1 MKKIIYCL
9 AILPL
14 ALLSCGT
21 KTKKEVIVQN
31 SDAQGATSQGG
42 IRTYPTQDHLPACDT
57 LSEGLMFWVEA
68 EDAFAICREG
78 TYIFLDLRGDSGPAG
93 SNGEDGANGN
103 DGETP
108 ISNDLFTSIHDA
120 QGDAVG
126 YRLDDNGILNMA
138 AGEIVVYFQNQAI
151 GKFDLNTGAMVNSL
165 SIDRDTGALDS
176 GTYCAF
182 TSSDCSGV
190 CYLNGDTH
198 VPLKNAI
205 FRTPSA
211 FLLASGSETS
221 GAGRTINSVYT
232 GGACN
237 MVGAVVI
244 ASSYTIAG
252 TYAFPSAVSHPIA
265 TPMEF
270 SAAP

>member
-1 MKKIIYCL
+1 
-9 AILPL
+9 
-14 ALLSCGT
+14 
-21 KTKKEVIVQN
+21 
-31 SDAQGATSQGG
+31 
-42 IRTYPTQDHLPACDT
+42 
-57 LSEGLMFWVEA
+57 MFWVEA
-68 EDAFAICREG
+68 EDAFAVCREG
-78 TYIFLDLRGDSGPAG
+78 TYVFLDLRGETGSAG
-93 SNGEDGANGN
+93 SNGQNGANGS

-120 QGDAVG
+120 QGDSVG
-126 YRLDDNGILNMA
+126 YRLDDNGILNMV
-138 AGEIVVYFQNQAI
+138 AGEIVAYLQNRAI

-176 GTYCAF
+176 DTYCAF
-182 TSSDCSGV
+182 TSSDCSGT

-198 VPLKNAI
+198 APLKNAI

-211 FLLASGSETS
+211 FLLASGSETI

-232 GGACN
+232 AGACN
-237 MVGAVVI
+237 MVGAVAI
-244 ASSYTIAG
+244 ASSYAVSG
-252 TYAFPSAVSHPIA
+252 VYAFPDAVSHPIA